1 MIHLMYIKI
10 LDNVRDLA
18 GVKMTISSG
27 QDHEESF
34 LSAPALE
41 IMQETAQ
48 IKALKVV

>member
-1 MIHLMYIKI
+1 MY
-10 LDNVRDLA
+10 RDLA

-41 IMQETAQ
+41 IMQ
-48 IKALKVV
+48 KATK